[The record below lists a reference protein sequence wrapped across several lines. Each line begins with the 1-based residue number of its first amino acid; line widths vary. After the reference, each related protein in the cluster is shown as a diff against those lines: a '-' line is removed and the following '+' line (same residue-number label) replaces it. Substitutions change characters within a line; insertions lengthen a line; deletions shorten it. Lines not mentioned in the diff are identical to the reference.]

1 MNENETQDRVE
12 ADIDELDDKE
22 STEPSTGDA
31 QTEVAVESERAET
44 PDDNTGEEESG
55 PEDEL
60 ETLRAEAA
68 ANYDRYLRVAAEMDN
83 YRKRTVRMRAET
95 REETLRD
102 ILLQI
107 APILDNMY
115 RALGQETQDADSLKQ
130 GVELICGQFNEVL
143 KGYGLVEIEAVGQ
156 PFDPNMHEA
165 LAEVASSEYAP
176 GTIIEEVEKGY
187 KLNDKVVR
195 PSRVAVSKVSEG
207 D

>member
-1 MNENETQDRVE
+1 MNENETQDGVE
-12 ADIDELDDKE
+12 ADVDELADTE
-22 STEPSTGDA
+22 STEPSTGDD
-31 QTEVAVESERAET
+31 QTEVAEENERAET
-44 PDDNTGEEESG
+44 PDDNTGEEEFG

-60 ETLRAEAA
+60 ATLRVEAA

-83 YRKRTVRMRAET
+83 YRKRTVRMRSET
-95 REETLRD
+95 REEALRD

-143 KGYGLVEIEAVGQ
+143 KGNGLVEIEAVGQ